1 MRWDELSEA
10 IRTAAGGVV
19 ESLVQGTAAAGD
31 WFAETAQSIT
41 GWMVATAAL
50 ITLALLWWW
59 PPPIDARVARRSDRP
74 LPGWLRGRPD
84 APPLA
89 RRLSQ
94 AALPG
99 VAVVFVLLRAGPDTA
114 GQVGET
120 PVGPMVAL
128 MPVIALAGGTVVA
141 LAGAVALGWLEP
153 AATKRARQ
161 RRIADAPQ
169 ALDLLAS
176 CLAAGLPVRAA
187 LRSVVEVVDGPL
199 GDDLGQVLRLTDLG
213 HDDVS
218 AWRSLAGHQEL
229 GPAALD
235 LARSVETGALLVE
248 SLLVHA
254 EVAREERRGQ
264 VESAARRVG
273 VRSVLPLMVCFIP
286 SFLLIGIVPTVASA
300 VLNALH
306 F

>member
-1 MRWDELSEA
+1 MRWDEVPAA
-10 IRTAAGGVV
+10 IRTTAEETV
-19 ESLVQGTAAAGD
+19 ESLVVGAASVGEWVAEAAG
-31 WFAETAQSIT
+31 SLT
-41 GWMVATAAL
+41 GWMVATAGL
-50 ITLALLWWW
+50 LTLALLWWW
-59 PPPIDARVARRSDRP
+59 PPPIEARVVRRSVRP

-84 APPLA
+84 AAPLT

-94 AALPG
+94 AAMPG
-99 VAVVFVLLRAGPDTA
+99 VAVAFVLLRAGPGSDHVAEQAA
-114 GQVGET
+114 GPLAALP
-120 PVGPMVAL
+120 PVVAL
-128 MPVIALAGGTVVA
+128 TGGAAVV

-218 AWRSLAGHQEL
+218 AWRSLADHHEL

-264 VESAARRVG
+264 VEAAARRVG

-286 SFLLIGIVPTVASA
+286 AFLLIGIVPTVASA